1 MFERMTGGDAIAAA
15 LRAHGIDT
23 VFGVPGAQVYGLFD
37 AFARSGLRVVGA
49 RHEQTAAYMALGY
62 ARSTGRPA
70 VYAVVPGPGM
80 LNTSAALITA
90 LGCNAPVLC
99 ITGQV
104 PSDFIGKERG
114 HLHEMPDQLATMRQ
128 LTKWAGR
135 TESPADAPGVVARAF
150 QEMMG
155 GRRGPA
161 AIEMPWD
168 VFTAVQSVRAP
179 APLPAMQT
187 PPVDPDAV
195 ANIAALIA
203 AARSPMIMVGGGA
216 SDASAEITELA
227 ERLLAPVVAFRSG
240 RGVVDDRND
249 LSLTLAGAHE
259 LYAKTDLLIGIGTRL
274 EVPQL
279 RFKFQPKGM
288 KTIRIDIDPAE
299 MRRYRPTLGL
309 VADAAE
315 GARALLAELD
325 KIGVAPDQSR
335 RQPIVKAKHAAAQA
349 LAALSPQMDYLAA
362 IRAALPSDG
371 ILVDEM
377 CQVGYAAWVG
387 YPAYAPRT
395 LITAGYQGTLGYGFP
410 TALGVKVAHP
420 DRAVISI
427 TGDGGFM
434 FAMPELATAI
444 QYEIPLTTIVFNNAS
459 YGNVRRDQ
467 QVSFEGRIVAA
478 DLVNPDFLKLGEA
491 FGIWT
496 RRVQSADE
504 LLPVLREALA
514 LDAPTMIEVM
524 VPRGSEPSP
533 WKFISPPPP

>member
-1 MFERMTGGDAIAAA
+1 MLERMTGGDAIAAA

-23 VFGVPGAQVYGLFD
+23 IFGVPGAQVYGLFD
-37 AFARSGLRVVGA
+37 AFLRSGLRVVGA

-80 LNTSAALITA
+80 LNTGAALITA

-99 ITGQV
+99 ITGEV

-135 TESPADAPGVVARAF
+135 MESPADAPAIVARAF
-150 QEMMG
+150 QEMMS

-168 VFTAVQSVRAP
+168 VFTAVQSVRASQ
-179 APLPAMQT
+179 PLPAMQT

-195 ANIAALIA
+195 AKIVALIA
-203 AARSPMIMVGGGA
+203 TARAPMIMVGGGA
-216 SDASAEITELA
+216 SDAGPEVAELA
-227 ERLLAPVVAFRSG
+227 ERLVAPVVAFRSG

-259 LYAKTDLLIGIGTRL
+259 LYAKADLLIGIGTRL

-279 RFKFQPKGM
+279 RFKFQPEGL

-315 GARALLAELD
+315 GVRALLVELN
-325 KIGVAPDQSR
+325 KIGVKPDQSR

-362 IRAALPSDG
+362 IRAALPEDG

-387 YPAYAPRT
+387 YPTYAPRT
-395 LITAGYQGTLGYGFP
+395 LITSGYQGTLGYGFP
-410 TALGVKVAHP
+410 TALGVQVAHP
-420 DRAVISI
+420 DRAVVSI
-427 TGDGGFM
+427 AGDGGFM

-444 QYEIPLTTIVFNNAS
+444 QYKIPLTTVVFNNAS

-467 QVSFEGRIVAA
+467 QVNFDGRIVAA
-478 DLVNPDFLKLGEA
+478 DLVNPDFLKLGES
-491 FGIWT
+491 FGVWT
-496 RRVQSADE
+496 RRVQSAND
-504 LLPVLREALA
+504 LLPVLREAIA
-514 LDAPTMIEVM
+514 LDEPAMIEVV